1 MNKKRGIYLFIFI
14 ILLVSTISAQINVYE
29 FYSPSC
35 PHCANVAESGI
46 LEELAL
52 IPNVTVSTHD
62 ISQPENYELYKSFHE
77 KLEIPRGVP
86 LLIIEKGER
95 LNSLVGDTPII
106 ENSKEIVEFYSLSD
120 ANSTIPEQDISFI
133 ERIRCIIEDNF
144 NHDVTEQGKL
154 SLKSFSLLIIAAL
167 IDSINPCAFGVII
180 FLMIS
185 LLNLGSSKRALKA
198 GLIYTGVIFITY
210 FLAGLGLFAVIQSI
224 TSIRKYIYLFVGI
237 LVLCLSLI
245 EFRDYIF
252 SKKGKESILKIPKKF
267 KPLIEKYS
275 KKGTLLAI
283 LILGVFVAL
292 FELPCT
298 GGVYLGIIT
307 MLSQHVT
314 VSYVYLLIYN
324 LIFVLPLI
332 VITLLIYKGASPEK
346 LQKWS
351 SNEKSWM
358 KLGAAIIMLVLA
370 VYLLWEPIKMLLGI
384 C

>member
-1 MNKKRGIYLFIFI
+1 MNAKRGLFLTIFL
-14 ILLVSTISAQINVYE
+14 ILSITTVFAQTNIYE
-29 FYSPSC
+29 FYSPGC

-46 LEELAL
+46 LEELAKIENIIL
-52 IPNVTVSTHD
+52 EQYD
-62 ISQPENYELYKSFHE
+62 ISTPVGYEIYSNFHNQI
-77 KLEIPRGVP
+77 KMPRGVP
-86 LLIIEKGER
+86 LLVIKQDEELKY
-95 LNSLVGDTPII
+95 LVGDTPII
-106 ENSKEIVEFYSLSD
+106 QDSKSLLEDEINY
-120 ANSTIPEQDISFI
+120 EQDISMI
-133 ERIRCIIEDNF
+133 ERVRCIIEDNF

-154 SLKSFSLLIIAAL
+154 STRSFSLLIVAAL

-198 GLIYTGVIFITY
+198 GLIYTSVIFITY
-210 FLAGLGLFAVIQSI
+210 FLAGLGLFAVIQSM
-224 TSIRKYIYLFVGI
+224 TTIRKFIYLFVGI
-237 LVLCLSLI
+237 FVLGLSVV

-252 SKKGKESILKIPKKF
+252 AKKGKTSILKIPTKL
-267 KPLIEKYS
+267 KPLLEKYS

-298 GGVYLGIIT
+298 GGVYLAIIT

-314 VSYVYLLIYN
+314 ASYIYLLIYN

-332 VITLLIYKGASPEK
+332 VITLLIYKGMSPER

-351 SNEKSWM
+351 TNERTWM
-358 KLGAAIIMLVLA
+358 KLGAAIIMLVLS
-370 VYLLWEPIKMLLGI
+370 VYLLLEPIKMLLGI